1 VKKDSSSSAKKAIR
15 NSVEFIDMGD
25 NILTMAKL
33 TKAIQNSMNTHQIKE
48 EDAKRM
54 AEHMLNFFGYSDR
67 IIDNILQPDDR
78 DVFYIMEDTGI
89 LTTEREE
96 TTLYDG
102 REWRINYWLLR
113 TNKIQELLN
122 SAPSRRLNSG
132 EEDQSVYDELPDEV
146 WER

>member
-1 VKKDSSSSAKKAIR
+1 MTKDSSKAAKKAIR

-25 NILTMAKL
+25 NILTMSKL

-113 TNKIQELLN
+113 TSKIQELLN
-122 SAPSRRLNSG
+122 SAPKKGSG
-132 EEDQSVYDELPDEV
+132 SSELDNSVYDELPDEV

>member
-1 VKKDSSSSAKKAIR
+1 MSKNSETAAKEAMQR
-15 NSVEFIDMGD
+15 SMEVIDMGD
-25 NILTMAKL
+25 NILTMNKL
-33 TKAIQNSMNTHQIKE
+33 TRAIQNSITNHQIEE
-48 EDAKRM
+48 EDARRM

-113 TNKIQELLN
+113 NSKIQELLN
-122 SAPSRRLNSG
+122 SEPKKNNNG
-132 EEDQSVYDELPDEV
+132 DDKDDSVYDELPDEV

>member
-1 VKKDSSSSAKKAIR
+1 MAKDSARGRKAIKD
-15 NSVEFIDMGD
+15 SMQLIDMGE
-25 NILTMAKL
+25 NILTMNKL
-33 TKAIQNSMNTHQIKE
+33 TTAIQNSMDTHKIKQ
-48 EDAKRM
+48 EDAERM

-113 TNKIQELLN
+113 TSKIQELLN
-122 SAPSRRLNSG
+122 SKPRKVSG
-132 EEDQSVYDELPDEV
+132 LDEEDDSVYDELPDEV

>member
-33 TKAIQNSMNTHQIKE
+33 TKAIQNSMDTHQIKE

-54 AEHMLNFFGYSDR
+54 AEHMLNFFGYTDR

-122 SAPSRRLNSG
+122 SAPRRSSRSS

-146 WER
+146 WDR

>member
-1 VKKDSSSSAKKAIR
+1 MNLLDTNENV
-15 NSVEFIDMGD
+15 
-25 NILTMAKL
+25 LTMNVL
-33 TKAIQNSMNTHQIKE
+33 TKAIQNSMKHHQIKE
-48 EDAKRM
+48 EDAKKM

-78 DVFYIMEDTGI
+78 DVFYMMEDTGI

-113 TNKIQELLN
+113 TSRIQELVRN
-122 SAPSRRLNSG
+122 SSKDDKKNG
-132 EEDQSVYDELPDEV
+132 ELEASVYDELPDEA

>member
-1 VKKDSSSSAKKAIR
+1 M
-15 NSVEFIDMGD
+15 ELIDMGD
-25 NILTMAKL
+25 NILTMNKL
-33 TKAIQNSMNTHQIKE
+33 TKAIQNSMKTHQIKQ
-48 EDAKRM
+48 EDAERM
-54 AEHMLNFFGYSDR
+54 AEHMLNFFGYTDR

-113 TNKIQELLN
+113 TSKIQELLN
-122 SAPSRRLNSG
+122 AKPRTDSG
-132 EEDQSVYDELPDEV
+132 SGEDQSVYEELPDEV

>member
-1 VKKDSSSSAKKAIR
+1 VTKGNSEAAKKALK
-15 NSVEFIDMGD
+15 SSLQYIDMGE
-25 NILTMAKL
+25 NILTMNKL
-33 TKAIQNSMNTHQIKE
+33 TRAIQNSMKTHQIKE

-54 AEHMLNFFGYSDR
+54 AEHMLNFFGFTDR

-102 REWRINYWLLR
+102 REWRINYWLLK
-113 TNKIQELLN
+113 TAKIQELLN
-122 SAPSRRLNSG
+122 SAPRRGKGSG
-132 EEDQSVYDELPDEV
+132 EEDNSVYDELPDEV

>member
-1 VKKDSSSSAKKAIR
+1 MEV
-15 NSVEFIDMGD
+15 IDMGD
-25 NILTMAKL
+25 NILTMNKL
-33 TKAIQNSMNTHQIKE
+33 TRAIQNSITNHQIEE
-48 EDAKRM
+48 EDARRM

-113 TNKIQELLN
+113 NSKIQELLN
-122 SAPSRRLNSG
+122 SEPKKNNNG
-132 EEDQSVYDELPDEV
+132 DDKDDSVYDELPDEV

>member
-1 VKKDSSSSAKKAIR
+1 MAKDSSKARKAIKD
-15 NSVEFIDMGD
+15 SIQQIDMGD
-25 NILTMAKL
+25 NILTMKKL
-33 TKAIQNSMNTHQIKE
+33 TKAIQNSMKTHQIKE

-54 AEHMLNFFGYSDR
+54 AEHMLNFFGFTDR

-102 REWRINYWLLR
+102 REWRINYWLLK
-113 TNKIQELLN
+113 TGKIQELLN
-122 SAPSRRLNSG
+122 SAPRSG
-132 EEDQSVYDELPDEV
+132 KGGAEEDNSVYDELPDEF